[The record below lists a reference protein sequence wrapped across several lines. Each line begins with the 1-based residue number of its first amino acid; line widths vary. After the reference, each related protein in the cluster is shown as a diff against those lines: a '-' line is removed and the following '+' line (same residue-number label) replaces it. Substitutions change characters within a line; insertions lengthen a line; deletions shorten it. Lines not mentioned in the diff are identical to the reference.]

1 MHSHDCYCMLLCID
15 CHRANRI
22 MIITSSIVYFYT
34 PPLHTNL
41 LAGSN
46 NRSELPSQ
54 IIQSINSPPTTYHS
68 EPVAYSPHLLS
79 SVLCHIALAG
89 ALPLPSPFAC
99 IPPLEHTSIEDVAS
113 VGVRC
118 CFDVTY
124 FVRCFF
130 GGRQCRNQ
138 IKWKWTTVTVRYYE
152 IIPNF
157 LHIDLC
163 EEGQSIVLSTPLDF
177 YQT

>member
-1 MHSHDCYCMLLCID
+1 MIFLPREELNQAHSSVENRLTLSSRSVFRVVVATRQKFSIAMIAIACCLCID
-15 CHRANRI
+15 CHRENRI
-22 MIITSSIVYFYT
+22 MIITPSIVYFYT

-79 SVLCHIALAG
+79 SVLGHIALAG

-99 IPPLEHTSIEDVAS
+99 IPPIEHTSIEDVAWCS
-113 VGVRC
+113 
-118 CFDVTY
+118 
-124 FVRCFF
+124 
-130 GGRQCRNQ
+130 
-138 IKWKWTTVTVRYYE
+138 
-152 IIPNF
+152 
-157 LHIDLC
+157 LL
-163 EEGQSIVLSTPLDF
+163 L
-177 YQT
+177 

>member
-1 MHSHDCYCMLLCID
+1 MVATRQKFMHSHDCYCMLLCID

-79 SVLCHIALAG
+79 SVLGHIALAG

-99 IPPLEHTSIEDVAS
+99 IPYWAHLHRRCRLVFVVALMLFCEVFFTKCILAGGS
-113 VGVRC
+113 VATR
-118 CFDVTY
+118 
-124 FVRCFF
+124 
-130 GGRQCRNQ
+130 
-138 IKWKWTTVTVRYYE
+138 
-152 IIPNF
+152 
-157 LHIDLC
+157 
-163 EEGQSIVLSTPLDF
+163 
-177 YQT
+177 

>member
-1 MHSHDCYCMLLCID
+1 MVATRQKFMHGHDCYCMLLCID
-15 CHRANRI
+15 CHRANMI

-68 EPVAYSPHLLS
+68 ERVAYSPHLLS
-79 SVLCHIALAG
+79 SVLGHIALAG

-99 IPPLEHTSIEDVAS
+99 IPPIEHTSIEDVAWCS
-113 VGVRC
+113 LLL
-118 CFDVTY
+118 FDV
-124 FVRCFF
+124 
-130 GGRQCRNQ
+130 
-138 IKWKWTTVTVRYYE
+138 I
-152 IIPNF
+152 
-157 LHIDLC
+157 L
-163 EEGQSIVLSTPLDF
+163 
-177 YQT
+177 